1 MGLVVLA
8 NNANEGHIMCKLI
21 SDVPNTVEQGK
32 AFMQGIILK
41 YHLTEDDASDGRRN
55 GGFGSTGM

>member
-8 NNANEGHIMCKLI
+8 NNVNEGHIMAKLQAD
-21 SDVPNTVEQGK
+21 SYFSLDGGK
-32 AFMQGIILK
+32 AFMQGIILPYFK
-41 YHLTEDDASDGRRN
+41 VDDDNSDEVRN